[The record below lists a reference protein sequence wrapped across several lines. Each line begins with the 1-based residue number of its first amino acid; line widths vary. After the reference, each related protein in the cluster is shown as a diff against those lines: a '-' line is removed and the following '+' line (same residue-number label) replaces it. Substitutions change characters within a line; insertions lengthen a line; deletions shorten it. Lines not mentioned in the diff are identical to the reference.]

1 MVSIGLYIP
10 WLSGDA
16 VGDVKPNTSLLSSYS
31 FHHSFGHLT
40 LLHRPGNEQGNE
52 NQGPTAKCCLQ
63 EMATGPQDSRIPQ
76 DWIFLTMRWARAS
89 KMTWETIQWKSGS
102 RVQTWREKDICK
114 VYVTTKIKLN
124 TKWRKGLATVTL
136 LKIQN
141 HQIKSYQMKFSL
153 WYLEDLVNYIVMFL
167 RCSNICSVIVEVGNE
182 AGATHNIIVQF

>member
-1 MVSIGLYIP
+1 MVSIGLFIP

-16 VGDVKPNTSLLSSYS
+16 VGDVKPSTSLLSSYS
-31 FHHSFGHLT
+31 FHHP
-40 LLHRPGNEQGNE
+40 LLHRPGNVQGNE
-52 NQGPTAKCCLQ
+52 NQVQ
-63 EMATGPQDSRIPQ
+63 EQSLLFARDGEVHGPQDSRIPQ

-102 RVQTWREKDICK
+102 RVQTWREKDICE
-114 VYVTTKIKLN
+114 VYVTKIKLN
-124 TKWRKGLATVTL
+124 TKWRKGLANVTL

-141 HQIKSYQMKFSL
+141 HQIKSYQLKFSL

-182 AGATHNIIVQF
+182 AGTTHNIIVHF

>member
-31 FHHSFGHLT
+31 FHHSFGYLT
-40 LLHRPGNEQGNE
+40 LLRRPGNVQANE

-63 EMATGPQDSRIPQ
+63 EMARSMDHRTQESPKIEYFSQCAEPELQIWHERQFSESQVHEFKR
-76 DWIFLTMRWARAS
+76 S
-89 KMTWETIQWKSGS
+89 
-102 RVQTWREKDICK
+102 
-114 VYVTTKIKLN
+114 YVTTKIKLN
-124 TKWRKGLATVTL
+124 TKWRKGLANVTL

-141 HQIKSYQMKFSL
+141 HQIKSYQLKFSL

-182 AGATHNIIVQF
+182 AGTTHNIIVHF